1 MNMNKCEFMKM
12 IMYTGVHFG
21 ELVGLTFDHT
31 QKPPFPT
38 FFSSVSP
45 TTKSPKPLYN
55 KDLKHFYFGL
65 NFINLNP
72 STSREYV

>member
-1 MNMNKCEFMKM
+1 MKV
-12 IMYTGVHFG
+12 IMYTGVHFV

-45 TTKSPKPLYN
+45 ITKKPQTL
-55 KDLKHFYFGL
+55 
-65 NFINLNP
+65 
-72 STSREYV
+72 VQ